1 MKEIGMKEKD
11 MAKEHL
17 LFMMAKNIKVNFKKE
32 KWQILKDISMIV
44 NNKAKIKIKYS
55 KTNKTKK

>member
-32 KWQILKDISMIV
+32 KW
-44 NNKAKIKIKYS
+44 
-55 KTNKTKK
+55 